1 MHAEIQMHFQT
12 LVDDVQETALPA
24 DRKEVFAGSIQ
35 RLSALYIKFRQA
47 DESRY
52 FDEITRLVQ
61 ALLKDLEVCPEA
73 QKLDAD
79 FREKLR
85 LLHEELGL
93 PKLALKS
100 TPPPKPKKA
109 RKKP

>member
-1 MHAEIQMHFQT
+1 MHAEIQMHFQA
-12 LVDDVQETALPA
+12 LLDDVQDTPLSN
-24 DRKEVFAGSIQ
+24 DRKEVFAGAIQ
-35 RLSALYIKFRQA
+35 RLSALYIKFREG

-52 FDEITRLVQ
+52 FDEITRQVQ
-61 ALLKDLEVCPEA
+61 ALLKDLEACPEA

-100 TPPPKPKKA
+100 TPAPKVKKT